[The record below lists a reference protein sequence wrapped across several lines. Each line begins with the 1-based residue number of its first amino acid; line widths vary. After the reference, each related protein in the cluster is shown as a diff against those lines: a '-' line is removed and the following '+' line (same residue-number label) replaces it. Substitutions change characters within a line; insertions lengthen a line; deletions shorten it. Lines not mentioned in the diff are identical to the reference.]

1 MVKKIN
7 FKCTFCGLSF
17 TPMSK
22 CRKRPWN
29 LYKYKN
35 SFLKTYFSL
44 IIEYGMY
51 LKCLQK
57 RVNLAALLVQNKPS
71 APIRR
76 VENKVEFL
84 ERQFHSEKLSFVHKK
99 ETEHS
104 FELSLSI
111 CVFYRRIFNLE
122 MQNFSHE
129 SHHIMN
135 ARQPFCW
142 WMTFTKVSNQFLPS
156 PSKWLTWPLDVFE
169 GVAGMGDFTDLV
181 CIGRIF
187 SQTSLTLEIFSLTYN
202 GVRFFF
208 SIIRHER
215 YIFFQGRIFFSQEF
229 ICMLFSSRNQS
240 AGHFFWNHP

>member
-1 MVKKIN
+1 
-7 FKCTFCGLSF
+7 
-17 TPMSK
+17 MSK

-35 SFLKTYFSL
+35 SLLKTYFSL

-84 ERQFHSEKLSFVHKK
+84 ERQFHSKKLSFAHKK

-122 MQNFSHE
+122 MQNFSLE
-129 SHHIMN
+129 NHHMMK

-142 WMTFTKVSNQFLPS
+142 SITFTKQNRFFPS
-156 PSKWLTWPLDVFE
+156 PLNGWHDHWTFV
-169 GVAGMGDFTDLV
+169 GFTDLV
-181 CIGRIF
+181 W
-187 SQTSLTLEIFSLTYN
+187 E
-202 GVRFFF
+202 FFPKLLW
-208 SIIRHER
+208 S
-215 YIFFQGRIFFSQEF
+215 
-229 ICMLFSSRNQS
+229 
-240 AGHFFWNHP
+240 